1 MGADDSSSRS
11 NSRQARPGRP
21 AALPASEH
29 GASEGEGDVEHGG
42 GFPHST
48 QGQSADVSSQGH
60 AGDTR
65 EEHTTA
71 PNTMAESYGLGYQ
84 HGTRAR
90 HGQTTAVRK
99 EDQQQA
105 GEGELD
111 PEERATI
118 GGVEGSVH
126 EWRRRRAAQVQESG
140 GSGGK
145 REVEGDGIGHEGKGA
160 SGTQRGGA
168 EESRKSESERTGS
181 VCRGGDVC
189 EEKGVPAAHN

>member
-1 MGADDSSSRS
+1 M
-11 NSRQARPGRP
+11 
-21 AALPASEH
+21 
-29 GASEGEGDVEHGG
+29 
-42 GFPHST
+42 
-48 QGQSADVSSQGH
+48 
-60 AGDTR
+60 
-65 EEHTTA
+65 
-71 PNTMAESYGLGYQ
+71 
-84 HGTRAR
+84 
-90 HGQTTAVRK
+90 RK